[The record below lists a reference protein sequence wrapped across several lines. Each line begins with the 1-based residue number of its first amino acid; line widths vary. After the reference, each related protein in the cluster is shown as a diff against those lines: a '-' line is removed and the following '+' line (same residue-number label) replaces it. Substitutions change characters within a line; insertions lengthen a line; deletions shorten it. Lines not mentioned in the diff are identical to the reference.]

1 MAKKSKTVPANKP
14 AIDLAKLGEIVKAT
28 LSGGFVYMS
37 AAEVAPLVTAE
48 LVETNPAMTDEHGAI
63 ATRSTTKGNETV
75 NTEATNAPAATAA
88 ETPKAPRPSPASF
101 EIDNDVAIPTIKRG
115 GGRGGNLY
123 PFDNLAVG
131 GSFHVA
137 ATDAKP
143 NPAKSLAST
152 VSSATKRYEAAK
164 RSDGTPDVRKFIVRS
179 VDASDKRGAGARVF
193 RTE

>member
-1 MAKKSKTVPANKP
+1 MAKKPNKVVATP
-14 AIDLAKLGEIVKAT
+14 TIDLAKLGEIVKAT

-75 NTEATNAPAATAA
+75 NTETT
-88 ETPKAPRPSPASF
+88 KAPRLSPASF